1 MTFDKLLV
9 LLIAPACKITF
20 AVEHFKCGSGKSFMS
35 SIVAP
40 QKNPDFKTEFSF
52 ALDSL
57 NYELELKKMGIW
69 LQQVAKT

>member
-40 QKNPDFKTEFSF
+40 RKILTLK
-52 ALDSL
+52 L
-57 NYELELKKMGIW
+57 NLVLLLIVLTMS
-69 LQQVAKT
+69 

>member
-1 MTFDKLLV
+1 MRFREIFHV
-9 LLIAPACKITF
+9 IYS
-20 AVEHFKCGSGKSFMS
+20 GSSE
-35 SIVAP
+35 
-40 QKNPDFKTEFSF
+40 NPDFKTEFSF